1 MYGGIVN
8 TVIIFRIFFVVGISE
23 AWFIFLR
30 NKKFVCILYF
40 IILQMKNIHKLGV
53 RNQFVVR
60 MV

>member
-1 MYGGIVN
+1 MAELLIPSLYSGFFLLWV
-8 TVIIFRIFFVVGISE
+8 FRKLGLF
-23 AWFIFLR
+23 FLR

>member
-1 MYGGIVN
+1 MAELLIPSLYSG
-8 TVIIFRIFFVVGISE
+8 FFFVVGISE

>member
-1 MYGGIVN
+1 M
-8 TVIIFRIFFVVGISE
+8 GISE

-60 MV
+60 MVL